1 MSTHLYSRDVS
12 EGIRRKLKMFA
23 IIVVVAF
30 VFLWVRIWY
39 LQILKGEDFKGLSE
53 NNRVRLV
60 SLPGIRGLITD
71 RNGETLVSIR
81 PSFNLYITP
90 EDAKDLDVTLDILEE
105 KIDFDEEKLRKNMK
119 KAQPFANVLIKAD
132 VNREMV
138 AFVEENNRILPG
150 VHLIV
155 EPLRNYVYR
164 DLAAHVLGYLG
175 EISKEKLEEMKESDY
190 HMGDL
195 MGKEGME
202 FLYENELKGTKG
214 YKQIE
219 VDVAGRELQ
228 ILRKLPPESGNQL
241 VLTLDLRLQKVLE
254 QLMIGTEEEP
264 KNGAVV
270 VLKVSTGEILAMAS
284 KPSFDPNLFA
294 AGISIKNWRKLI
306 FDKRHPLQNK
316 SIDGQYPPGSTYKIV
331 TALAGLEEKIITP
344 DTSIYCPG
352 HFKLGRGRYRCWK
365 RGGHGSV
372 DLHKAL
378 VQSCDVYFYTVG
390 HRLGI
395 DNLAKYA
402 KSLGLGDFTGVNLI
416 GEKTGLVPS
425 TEWKLNA
432 KKEPWLL
439 GETISASIGQGYNLV
454 TPIQQ
459 ANMLATVINGGL
471 LFKPFLVKGIKDK
484 HGAMIKEVYP
494 KVQTQLKVQSENLEL
509 IKEALLGVVN
519 EKRGTGWRA
528 RLKDIKVAG
537 KTGTAQVVRLRAV
550 GSNNEE
556 EIPYEFRDHAWF
568 VAFAPYENP
577 QIAVAVIV
585 EHGGHGGAA
594 AAPIARKIIETY
606 FKFYPLESSNIPPE
620 NKNALAFPN
629 RATVPVDNG

>member
-23 IIVVVAF
+23 VIVVVAF

-105 KIDFDEEKLRKNMK
+105 KIDFDEEKLRTNMK

-132 VNREMV
+132 VSREMV

-155 EPLRNYVYR
+155 EPLRNYVYK

-175 EISKEKLEEMKESDY
+175 EISKEKLEEMKENDY

-254 QLMIGTEEEP
+254 QLMVGTEEEP

-270 VLKVSTGEILAMAS
+270 VLKVSTGEVLAMAS

-344 DTSIYCPG
+344 ETSIYCPG

-365 RGGHGSV
+365 RGGHGAV

-402 KSLGLGDFTGVNLI
+402 KSLGLGNFTGVNLI

-425 TEWKLNA
+425 TDWKLNA

-459 ANMLATVINGGL
+459 ANMLSTVINGGL

-494 KVQTQLKVQSENLEL
+494 KVLTKLNVNPENLEL
-509 IKEALLGVVN
+509 IKNALLGVVN

-528 RLKDIKVAG
+528 RLKNIKVAG

-556 EIPYEFRDHAWF
+556 DIPYEFRDHAWF

-577 QIAVAVIV
+577 EIAVAVIV
-585 EHGGHGGAA
+585 EHGGHGGSA

-606 FKFYPLESSNIPPE
+606 FRFYPLESPDNSEE
-620 NKNALAFPN
+620 NKNALASPSQVS
-629 RATVPVDNG
+629 TPVDNG